1 MHSTRLQPLTRHCA
15 LALLAGAALAG
26 PAIAQDAAKQ
36 PQLIV
41 FDTQARVEIDASGK
55 VLSVAPDPKLL
66 PLVANAIQSTAAA
79 LVFVPP
85 SKDGQPVGG
94 VTYVHLSACAAAVD
108 DGFRLAVDYRSH
120 GPSRAGPQVPEFP
133 RELIRQGAS
142 TSLQL
147 DYRVEADG
155 TAVIEKVD
163 VEKGGARTQGAVR
176 ESMRQWIAANRFEP
190 ELVAGIPVATR
201 VSLPIEFIVMK
212 KPMTSGTAAMREV
225 QALMQAGAL
234 QNTTC
239 QAALAEASKKDTT
252 LVLDSPFKLLPAG

>member
-120 GPSRAGPQVPEFP
+120 GPSRAGPQVPEF
-133 RELIRQGAS
+133 EQ
-142 TSLQL
+142 
-147 DYRVEADG
+147 
-155 TAVIEKVD
+155 
-163 VEKGGARTQGAVR
+163 GGARTQGAVR